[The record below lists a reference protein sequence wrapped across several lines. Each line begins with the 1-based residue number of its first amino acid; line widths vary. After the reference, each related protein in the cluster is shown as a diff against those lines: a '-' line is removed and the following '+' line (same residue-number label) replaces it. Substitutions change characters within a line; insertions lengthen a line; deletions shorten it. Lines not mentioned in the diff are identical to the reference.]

1 MDFTK
6 PAGIPDFS
14 EFNKKTSRIQG
25 IISILLVCFDCIFF
39 CRNIAE
45 YNILRRKGC
54 ERSNYQK
61 FYLS

>member
-14 EFNKKTSRIQG
+14 EFN
-25 IISILLVCFDCIFF
+25 DCIFF